1 METYKQA
8 IITDDKKIKCPYC
21 FKTCGMINE
30 GALIKNYKVRCRGS
44 RRGKE
49 HFFMLNVGKEEKT
62 E

>member
-49 HFFMLNVGKEEKT
+49 HFFWLNVE
-62 E
+62 